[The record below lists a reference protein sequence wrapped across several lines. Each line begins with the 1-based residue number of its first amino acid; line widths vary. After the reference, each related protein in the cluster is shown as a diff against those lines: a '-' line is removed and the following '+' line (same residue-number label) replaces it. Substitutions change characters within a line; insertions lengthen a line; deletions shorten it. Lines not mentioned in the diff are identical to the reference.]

1 MEKVLLGMHY
11 RKKDYIMKMDMLRN
25 MNQSAMNTA
34 KTNGHQTVHTPQQ
47 TTQQAQ
53 QQVQPLN
60 EQELLEMRLALLN
73 QQEKTKLQNNQEL
86 LKTLQDLKKNFVEID
101 KDLKKLS
108 SEIQGFHVK
117 AYNNYKSSVQVP
129 FNAVCKTAE
138 ETNNLLHIVQ
148 EEHKNISSS
157 WSYSIFLTSFIA
169 SLSTSILLFILYN
182 ILPKLINN

>member
-1 MEKVLLGMHY
+1 
-11 RKKDYIMKMDMLRN
+11 MKMDMLRN